1 MLGVWW
7 GLKTKNKL
15 AYINSYLTFNGNCRE
30 AMNFYRD
37 CLGGELIFQ
46 SIGESP
52 MAGNMPL
59 VLSDKILH
67 AVLIAE
73 NIVIMGTDMVEEKG
87 LVRGNSVSMM
97 LNCDN
102 EEDTKTYYE
111 KLSAGGKATYPL
123 QKTFWGSIF
132 GNLVDR
138 FGNNWLINYDKIYK

>member
-1 MLGVWW
+1 M
-7 GLKTKNKL
+7 T
-15 AYINSYLTFNGNCRE
+15 YINSYLTFNGNCRE

-52 MAGNMPL
+52 MAKNMPL
-59 VLSDKILH
+59 IMSDKILH
-67 AVLIAE
+67 AVLTSE

-87 LVRGNSVSMM
+87 LIKGNSVSLM
-97 LNCDN
+97 LNCDS
-102 EEDTKTYYE
+102 EEDTKIYYE
-111 KLSAGGKATYPL
+111 KLSSGGKATHPL